1 MALWEEVPP
10 YNAARVIRRHLPKR
24 LQNIEFKVDMA
35 ALDPRPINPLAEG
48 SKKIFMYNPATGEV
62 SPRPLKEM
70 FRDIPPKVAHYRIF
84 VADRR
89 ARQGSHRRLRQGDG
103 RLRRRVNPDQHLI
116 QMPWPRYYFG
126 FVTVGA
132 LLAAPGENR
141 PNNPPPRRRHLRLLG
156 FDYSGE
162 SADFVTICTRER
174 ECLFGAVVDGEM
186 RLNNVGW
193 VVQTVWGGPSDRFPT
208 IELDTFVV
216 MPNHVHGTL
225 VVGAALAPPK
235 RRKVG
240 AALAPPRR
248 GAASSAPTRSA
259 STTLGTVVRA
269 FKSISAI
276 GVNRLLS
283 RSGQPL

>member
-1 MALWEEVPP
+1 
-10 YNAARVIRRHLPKR
+10 
-24 LQNIEFKVDMA
+24 
-35 ALDPRPINPLAEG
+35 
-48 SKKIFMYNPATGEV
+48 MYNPATGEV

-103 RLRRRVNPDQHLI
+103 RLRRRGPPNQHLI
-116 QMPWPRYYFG
+116 QMPSPRYYLG

-132 LLAAPGENR
+132 LLAAPLKSR
-141 PNNPPPRRRHLRLLG
+141 PNNHAARRRSLRLEG
-156 FDYSGE
+156 FDYSKEG
-162 SADFVTICTRER
+162 AYFVTICTRNR
-174 ECLFGAVVDGEM
+174 ECLFGDVVNGKM
-186 RLNNVGW
+186 CLNEAGR
-193 VVQTVWGGPSDRFPT
+193 VVHTVWDGLSDRFPT
-208 IELDTFVV
+208 IELVSFVV
-216 MPNHVHGTL
+216 MPNHVHGIL
-225 VVGAALAPPK
+225 VVGAALALP
-235 RRKVG
+235 VG
-240 AALAPPRR
+240 

-283 RSGQPL
+283 RSGQSLWQRSYYEHVIRGEESLNRIREYISTNPLRWQLDRENSERTGDDEFDRWLATFKSRPDKRENP

>member
-1 MALWEEVPP
+1 MP
-10 YNAARVIRRHLPKR
+10 
-24 LQNIEFKVDMA
+24 
-35 ALDPRPINPLAEG
+35 
-48 SKKIFMYNPATGEV
+48 
-62 SPRPLKEM
+62 SPCYSL
-70 FRDIPPKVAHYRIF
+70 
-84 VADRR
+84 
-89 ARQGSHRRLRQGDG
+89 
-103 RLRRRVNPDQHLI
+103 
-116 QMPWPRYYFG
+116 G

-132 LLAAPGENR
+132 LLAAPLKSR
-141 PNNPPPRRRHLRLLG
+141 PNYPAPRRRPLRLPG

-162 SADFVTICTRER
+162 GAYFVTICTRNR

-186 RLNNVGW
+186 RLNNVGR
-193 VVQTVWGGPSDRFPT
+193 VVQMIWGGLSDRFPT

-216 MPNHVHGTL
+216 LPNHVHGTL

-240 AALAPPRR
+240 AALALPVG

-283 RSGQPL
+283 RSGQPLWQRSYYEHIIRTEESLNRIREYIATNPLRWQLDRENPERKGEDEFDHWLATFKRRPPGGSGADPPADDIVAT